1 MRSLPKQLFQA
12 CIATAEGTFVATYSS
27 EGLCALEFPE
37 PGKPVADVSESVL
50 PPQVRSWHGLT
61 VTSVRNVL
69 SGRASGKVPPLDLS
83 SATEFQR
90 NVWAALR
97 QIEPGQTRS
106 YGEVAL
112 AIARPKAT
120 RAVGAAC
127 GANPIPLL
135 IPCHRV
141 LAANQKLGGFSAGL
155 EWKRLLL
162 SREQSLPRD

>member
-1 MRSLPKQLFQA
+1 
-12 CIATAEGTFVATYSS
+12 
-27 EGLCALEFPE
+27 
-37 PGKPVADVSESVL
+37 
-50 PPQVRSWHGLT
+50 
-61 VTSVRNVL
+61 
-69 SGRASGKVPPLDLS
+69 
-83 SATEFQR
+83 
-90 NVWAALR
+90 
-97 QIEPGQTRS
+97 
-106 YGEVAL
+106 VAL